1 MKTTAADCFRKALS
15 YHVLKLGRGGQA
27 GIADKAKISRS
38 QINDILAG
46 RNDGT
51 DETREK
57 IAAAIGMTYEDMLA
71 LGRRLL
77 AGEDVREKPNV
88 TEAAPPLC
96 RAPLISWVQAGD
108 WTEAVEY
115 QEVAQFVYATRP
127 CGPHTFA
134 LTIHGDSM
142 EPEFREGDIIVV
154 DPAVQHRNGSFI
166 VAKNGSNEA
175 TFKQL
180 VMDGDNVFLKPLN
193 SRYPIK
199 DMTGIEF
206 RIIGVVVQKVKN
218 Y

>member
-1 MKTTAADCFRKALS
+1 MFSTALACL
-15 YHVLKLGRGGQA
+15 LKR
-27 GIADKAKISRS
+27 SRAP
-38 QINDILAG
+38 QH
-46 RNDGT
+46 
-51 DETREK
+51 E
-57 IAAAIGMTYEDMLA
+57 IAAACNMATSTLNNYAKGKREGDETTRRKIASYFNYDYEDMLNM
-71 LGRRLL
+71 GRILLSGGVVAEMDDTRLP
-77 AGEDVREKPNV
+77 RN
-88 TEAAPPLC
+88 TTSAPPLC

-108 WTEAVEY
+108 WAEAVEY